1 MEPTT
6 QNTQTIAGA
15 YAEDRGLAKA
25 ASPSPLAQ
33 LLDTQEKTAHL
44 LGVLQDKLSPVSNP
58 HPVDSKERADRGYH
72 VETALYN
79 QRAINEAIS
88 YIIDTV
94 VV

>member
-1 MEPTT
+1 MEDRAPTT
-6 QNTQTIAGA
+6 AA
-15 YAEDRGLAKA
+15 YPEGSIAKA

-44 LGVLQDKLSPVSNP
+44 LGVLSDKLSPVSNP
-58 HPVDSKERADRGYH
+58 HPQDNKERADRGYH

-88 YIIDTV
+88 YIIDTIV
-94 VV
+94 V